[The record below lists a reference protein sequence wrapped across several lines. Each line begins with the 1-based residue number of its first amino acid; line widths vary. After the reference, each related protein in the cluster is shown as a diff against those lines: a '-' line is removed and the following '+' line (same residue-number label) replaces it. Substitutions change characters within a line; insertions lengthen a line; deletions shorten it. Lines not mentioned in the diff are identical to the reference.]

1 MSSEVERVVAAAAQ
15 AMPEGS
21 SSDLQAVIRAM
32 PAPDKTLVCEALVR
46 DLADS
51 QMATRPG
58 MVRRR
63 GAAWFRARARLHV
76 EASFGPWE
84 AT

>member
-1 MSSEVERVVAAAAQ
+1 MPPEVEAIVAAPAQ

-21 SSDLQAVIRAM
+21 SSDLQAVIGSLSSA
-32 PAPDKTLVCEALVR
+32 DKTLVCEALVR

-58 MVRRR
+58 MVRRH
-63 GAAWFRARARLHV
+63 GAEWFRARARLQA

-84 AT
+84 AP